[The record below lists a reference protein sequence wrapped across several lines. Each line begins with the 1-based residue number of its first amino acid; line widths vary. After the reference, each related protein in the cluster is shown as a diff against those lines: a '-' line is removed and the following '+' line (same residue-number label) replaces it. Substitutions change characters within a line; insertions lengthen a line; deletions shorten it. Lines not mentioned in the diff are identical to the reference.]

1 MKKLLFLSV
10 LFVSV
15 TVFSQEFTYKRIFSN
30 GSKLKLKGKIV
41 VKDSMISIYTNNVP
55 ANFKVKKIVS
65 NEKQRQYLAL
75 QTGAGYQIK
84 FIITDVPMSKK
95 ETSTFLIE
103 TTDLSTNAVGQM
115 LYPLIPKKD

>member
-65 NEKQRQYLAL
+65 NQKQRQYLA
-75 QTGAGYQIK
+75 
-84 FIITDVPMSKK
+84 S
-95 ETSTFLIE
+95 
-103 TTDLSTNAVGQM
+103 
-115 LYPLIPKKD
+115 